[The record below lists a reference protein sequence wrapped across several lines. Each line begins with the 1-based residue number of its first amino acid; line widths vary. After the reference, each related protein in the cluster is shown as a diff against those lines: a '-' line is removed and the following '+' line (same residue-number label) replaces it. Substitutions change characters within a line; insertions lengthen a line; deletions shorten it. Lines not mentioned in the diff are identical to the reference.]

1 MIRHHAPIGHARPR
15 QRGAVLVISLLI
27 LLIMT
32 LIGITG
38 MQTSV
43 LEERMAGNYRDIAL
57 AFQASETALR
67 DAESRIRDS
76 IDGLTGFSDACT
88 DGLCDA
94 TSGLSEVW
102 EDHTDQGVTLGTDTD
117 TAADALELV
126 DDPPIYWIEGY
137 KVRPPGSPVW
147 KSQYRITAV
156 GYGTHDTTQVV
167 LQSVYAP

>member
-94 TSGLSEVW
+94 TSETIAKYGK
-102 EDHTDQGVTLGTDTD
+102 TT
-117 TAADALELV
+117 
-126 DDPPIYWIEGY
+126 
-137 KVRPPGSPVW
+137 RPKGSPW
-147 KSQYRITAV
+147 GPTRTPPRMCSSWSRTRPFTGSRATRSGRRAARCGRASTESPQ
-156 GYGTHDTTQVV
+156 
-167 LQSVYAP
+167 

>member
-1 MIRHHAPIGHARPR
+1 MIRLHAPIGHAPSR

-76 IDGLTGFSDACT
+76 IDGLTGFSDDCGS

-102 EDHTDQGVTLGTDTD
+102 EDHTGVPLGTDTD
-117 TAADALELV
+117 TDADALELV
-126 DDPPIYWIEGY
+126 EDPPIYWIEGY

-156 GYGTHDTTQVV
+156 GYGTHDTTQVL